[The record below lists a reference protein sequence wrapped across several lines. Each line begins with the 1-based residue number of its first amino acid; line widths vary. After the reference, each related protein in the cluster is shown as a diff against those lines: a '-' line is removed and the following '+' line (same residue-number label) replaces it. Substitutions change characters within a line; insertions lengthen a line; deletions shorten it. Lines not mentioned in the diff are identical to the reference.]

1 MIPRNSCVGI
11 RPLNCAD
18 ENDEGKLCPRCKQ
31 YHLRPGYCQALDPIN
46 AAKYPQFHP
55 VQRDKV
61 PSRHRADTDTLRGK
75 NVAGQQKQPETET
88 DKRFNETDNS
98 RSETDNLKSETDNPG
113 HDELSVSICN
123 GCGHPFQPKR
133 TDSKY
138 CSPAC
143 RLTAHRK
150 QKSPQ

>member
-11 RPLNCAD
+11 RPLNCAA

-31 YHLRPGYCQALDPIN
+31 YHLRPGYCQALDPAN
-46 AAKYPQFHP
+46 AAKYPQFHLETD
-55 VQRDKV
+55 RKV
-61 PSRHRADTDTLRGK
+61 PSRHRADTVTLRGK

-88 DKRFNETDNS
+88 DKRFNETDNP
-98 RSETDNLKSETDNPG
+98 RSETDNPG
-113 HDELSVSICN
+113 HDELSVSICTV
-123 GCGHPFQPKR
+123 CGHPFQPKR